1 MYYDLTRHFNNSE
14 RELKEWVSNLIWN
27 KFSTSNI
34 TIQDVFVSYSGYQL
48 NSGNFKITVTVYTDE
63 GLFQFSLLTFPNN
76 QAILISTNT
85 QVAGNLRNRGIAQ
98 KLQEVKFEIAK
109 KLECSLILCTV
120 ESSNIVEQHILEK
133 FGWKEISTFKSRS
146 FDLSEINEDKL
157 YIKSISW

>member
-1 MYYDLTRHFNNSE
+1 MYYDLTRYFNNSE
-14 RELKEWVSNLIWN
+14 RELKEWISNLIWN
-27 KFSTSNI
+27 KFSTSDI
-34 TIQDVFVSYSGYQL
+34 TIQDVFVSYNGYQF
-48 NSGNFKITVTVYTDE
+48 NSSNFRITVTVYTDK
-63 GLFQFSLLTFPNN
+63 GLFKFSLLTFPNN

-85 QVAGNLRNRGIAQ
+85 EVARNLRNRGIAQ

-120 ESSNIVEQHILEK
+120 ESNNIVEQHILEK

-157 YIKSISW
+157 YIKDISW